1 MHAMIRNHIYEHR
14 VAAGL
19 TQEELA
25 EKVGVSRQT
34 VIAIEKG
41 HYTPSVMLA
50 LRLAHFFKKPVE
62 ALFRIRHV

>member
-1 MHAMIRNHIYEHR
+1 MREEVRNLVQER
-14 VAAGL
+14 RTLAGL

-41 HYTPSVMLA
+41 KYTPSVLLA
-50 LRLAHFFKKPVE
+50 LKLARFFKVPVDT
-62 ALFRIRHV
+62 LFAIHS